1 MNMSGG
7 GATLLDVLYL
17 NDLLRFS
24 REEMERVKVRFNLQP
39 KGGQDPM
46 ELYLENHEKVNTE
59 WLLAKKK
66 KGFFQE
72 GEIAVALVRLDDQG
86 RWLLTTIKRI
96 TKALDVVSET
106 GVIAYEA
113 SELEQYA
120 PYFGRTVVRYHKT
133 QQAPV
138 WRFKII
144 HGELVVDEILPAVYT
159 GEGFPGYDQVR
170 LSWWKLKRIVEQRP
184 ADWINALENQKAVYL
199 ITDTSN
205 GKLYV
210 GSATS
215 QNRMLLARW
224 KNYVETLHG
233 GNKKLRR
240 IVEEKGED
248 HIKNYFQYSILE
260 NYNAKVSDDFVLKRE
275 AWWKEILQ
283 SRAYGYN
290 DN

>member
-1 MNMSGG
+1 MKISGG
-7 GATLLDVLYL
+7 GATQMDELYL

-46 ELYLENHEKVNTE
+46 ELYLENREKVNTE

-72 GEIAVALVRLDDQG
+72 GEIAIALVRLDDQG

-106 GVIAYEA
+106 GAIAYEA

-120 PYFGRTVVRYHKT
+120 PYFGRTVVCYHKT
-133 QQAPV
+133 GQAPL
-138 WRFKII
+138 WRYKKI
-144 HGELVVDEILPAVYT
+144 HEKLVVDEILPAVYT

-170 LSWWKLKRIVEQRP
+170 LSWQKLKRIAEQRP

-215 QNRMLLARW
+215 RNRMLMVRW
-224 KNYVETLHG
+224 ESYVKTLHG

-275 AWWKEILQ
+275 AWWKEVLQ
-283 SRAYGYN
+283 SRTYGYN

>member
-1 MNMSGG
+1 
-7 GATLLDVLYL
+7 
-17 NDLLRFS
+17 
-24 REEMERVKVRFNLQP
+24 
-39 KGGQDPM
+39 M
-46 ELYLENHEKVNTE
+46 ELYLENREKVNTE

-72 GEIAVALVRLDDQG
+72 GEIAIALVRLDDQG

-106 GVIAYEA
+106 GAIAYEA

-133 QQAPV
+133 GQAPL
-138 WRFKII
+138 WRYKKI
-144 HGELVVDEILPAVYT
+144 HEKLVVDEILPAVYT

-170 LSWWKLKRIVEQRP
+170 LSWQKLKRIAEQRP

-215 QNRMLLARW
+215 RNRMLMVRW
-224 KNYVETLHG
+224 ESYVKTLHG

-275 AWWKEILQ
+275 AWWKEVLQ
-283 SRAYGYN
+283 SRTYGYN

>member
-1 MNMSGG
+1 M
-7 GATLLDVLYL
+7 DELYL

-46 ELYLENHEKVNTE
+46 ELYLENREKVNTE

-72 GEIAVALVRLDDQG
+72 GEIAIALVRLDDQG
-86 RWLLTTIKRI
+86 RWLLTTIKRS

-106 GVIAYEA
+106 GAIAYEA

-120 PYFGRTVVRYHKT
+120 PYFGRTVVCYHKT
-133 QQAPV
+133 GQAPL
-138 WRFKII
+138 WRYKKI
-144 HGELVVDEILPAVYT
+144 HEKLVVDEILPAVYT

-170 LSWWKLKRIVEQRP
+170 LSWQKLKRIAEQRP

-215 QNRMLLARW
+215 RNRMLMVRW
-224 KNYVETLHG
+224 ESYVKTLHG

-275 AWWKEILQ
+275 AWWKEVLQ
-283 SRAYGYN
+283 SRTYGYN

>member
-1 MNMSGG
+1 MKISGG
-7 GATLLDVLYL
+7 GATQMDELYL

-46 ELYLENHEKVNTE
+46 ELYLENREKVNTE

-72 GEIAVALVRLDDQG
+72 GEIAIALVRLDDQG

-106 GVIAYEA
+106 GAIAYEA

-120 PYFGRTVVRYHKT
+120 PYFGRTVLRYHKT
-133 QQAPV
+133 GQAPL
-138 WRFKII
+138 WRYKKI
-144 HGELVVDEILPAVYT
+144 HEKLVVDEILPAVYT

-170 LSWWKLKRIVEQRP
+170 LSWQKLKRIAEQRP

-215 QNRMLLARW
+215 RNRMLMVRW
-224 KNYVETLHG
+224 ESYVKTLHG

-248 HIKNYFQYSILE
+248 HIKNYFHYSILE

-275 AWWKEILQ
+275 AWWKEVLQ
-283 SRAYGYN
+283 SRTYGYN

>member
-1 MNMSGG
+1 MKISGG
-7 GATLLDVLYL
+7 GATQMDELYL

-46 ELYLENHEKVNTE
+46 ELYLENREKVNTE

-72 GEIAVALVRLDDQG
+72 GEIAIALVRLDDQG

-106 GVIAYEA
+106 GAIAYEA

-120 PYFGRTVVRYHKT
+120 PYFGRTAVRYHKT
-133 QQAPV
+133 GQAPL
-138 WRFKII
+138 WRYKKI
-144 HGELVVDEILPAVYT
+144 HEKLVVDEILPAVYT

-170 LSWWKLKRIVEQRP
+170 LSWQKLKRIAEQRP

-215 QNRMLLARW
+215 RNRMQMVRW
-224 KNYVETLHG
+224 ESYVKTLHG

-275 AWWKEILQ
+275 AWWKEVLQ
-283 SRAYGYN
+283 SRTYGYN

>member
-1 MNMSGG
+1 MKISGG
-7 GATLLDVLYL
+7 GATQMDELYL

-46 ELYLENHEKVNTE
+46 ELYLENREKVNTE

-72 GEIAVALVRLDDQG
+72 GEIAIALVRLDDQG

-106 GVIAYEA
+106 GAIAYEA

-120 PYFGRTVVRYHKT
+120 PYFGRTAVRYHKT
-133 QQAPV
+133 GQAPL
-138 WRFKII
+138 WRYKKI
-144 HGELVVDEILPAVYT
+144 HEKLVVDEILPAVYT

-170 LSWWKLKRIVEQRP
+170 LSWQKLKRIAEQRP

-210 GSATS
+210 GTATS
-215 QNRMLLARW
+215 RNRMLMVRW
-224 KNYVETLHG
+224 ESYVKTLHG

-275 AWWKEILQ
+275 AWWKEVLQ
-283 SRAYGYN
+283 SRTYGYN

>member
-1 MNMSGG
+1 MKISGG
-7 GATLLDVLYL
+7 GATQMDELYL

-46 ELYLENHEKVNTE
+46 ELYLENHEKVNPE

-138 WRFKII
+138 RRFKII

-224 KNYVETLHG
+224 KSYVETLHG

>member
-1 MNMSGG
+1 MKISGG
-7 GATLLDVLYL
+7 GATQMDELYL

-46 ELYLENHEKVNTE
+46 ELYLENREKVNTE

-72 GEIAVALVRLDDQG
+72 GEIAIALVRLDDQG

-106 GVIAYEA
+106 GAIAYEA

-120 PYFGRTVVRYHKT
+120 PYFGRTAVRYHKT
-133 QQAPV
+133 GQAPL
-138 WRFKII
+138 WRYKKI
-144 HGELVVDEILPAVYT
+144 HEKLVVDEILPAVYT

-170 LSWWKLKRIVEQRP
+170 LSWQKLKRIAEQRP

-215 QNRMLLARW
+215 RNRMLMVRW
-224 KNYVETLHG
+224 ESYVKTLHG

-275 AWWKEILQ
+275 AWWKEVLQ
-283 SRAYGYN
+283 SRTYGYN

>member
-1 MNMSGG
+1 MDE
-7 GATLLDVLYL
+7 LHL
-17 NDLLRFS
+17 NDFLRFS

-46 ELYLENHEKVNTE
+46 ELYLENHEKVNTD
-59 WLLAKKK
+59 WLLARKKRR
-66 KGFFQE
+66 FFCE
-72 GEIAVALVRLDDQG
+72 GEIAIALLRLDDQG

-96 TKALDVVSET
+96 TKDLDITSET
-106 GVIAYEA
+106 GAVAYEA

-120 PYFGRTVVRYHKT
+120 PYFGRTVVYYRKT

-138 WRFKII
+138 RRYEEI
-144 HGELVVDEILPAVYT
+144 HKDLVVNEILPDVYT
-159 GEGFPGYDQVR
+159 GGGFPGYDQVR
-170 LSWWKLKRIVEQRP
+170 LSWRDLKRITEQRP
-184 ADWINALENQKAVYL
+184 ADWVGALENQKAVYL
-199 ITDTSN
+199 ITDRSN

-215 QNRMLLARW
+215 QNKMLLERW
-224 KNYVETLHG
+224 KDYVRTLHG
-233 GNKKLRR
+233 GNKKLKRM
-240 IVEEKGED
+240 VEEKGED
-248 HIKNYFQYSILE
+248 HVRKYFQYSILE

-275 AWWKEILQ
+275 AWWKEVLQ

>member
-1 MNMSGG
+1 MKISGG
-7 GATLLDVLYL
+7 GATQMDELYL

-120 PYFGRTVVRYHKT
+120 PFQDNSWGTRCGR
-133 QQAPV
+133 
-138 WRFKII
+138 
-144 HGELVVDEILPAVYT
+144 DPAC
-159 GEGFPGYDQVR
+159 R
-170 LSWWKLKRIVEQRP
+170 LYRGRI
-184 ADWINALENQKAVYL
+184 
-199 ITDTSN
+199 
-205 GKLYV
+205 
-210 GSATS
+210 
-215 QNRMLLARW
+215 
-224 KNYVETLHG
+224 
-233 GNKKLRR
+233 
-240 IVEEKGED
+240 
-248 HIKNYFQYSILE
+248 
-260 NYNAKVSDDFVLKRE
+260 
-275 AWWKEILQ
+275 
-283 SRAYGYN
+283 SRL
-290 DN
+290 

>member
-1 MNMSGG
+1 M
-7 GATLLDVLYL
+7 DELYL

-46 ELYLENHEKVNTE
+46 ELYLENREKVNTE

-72 GEIAVALVRLDDQG
+72 GEIAIALVRLDDQG

-106 GVIAYEA
+106 GAIAYEA

-133 QQAPV
+133 GQAPL
-138 WRFKII
+138 WRYKKI
-144 HGELVVDEILPAVYT
+144 HEKLVVDEILPAVYT

-170 LSWWKLKRIVEQRP
+170 LSWQKLKRIAEQRP

-215 QNRMLLARW
+215 RNRMLMVRW
-224 KNYVETLHG
+224 ESYVKTLHG

-275 AWWKEILQ
+275 AWWKEVLQ
-283 SRAYGYN
+283 SRTYGYN

>member
-1 MNMSGG
+1 M
-7 GATLLDVLYL
+7 DELYL

-46 ELYLENHEKVNTE
+46 ELYLENREKVNTE

-72 GEIAVALVRLDDQG
+72 GEIAIALVRLDDQG

-106 GVIAYEA
+106 GAIAYEA

-133 QQAPV
+133 GQAPL
-138 WRFKII
+138 WRYKKI
-144 HGELVVDEILPAVYT
+144 HEKLVVDEILPAVYT

-170 LSWWKLKRIVEQRP
+170 LSWQKLKRIAEQRP

-215 QNRMLLARW
+215 RNRMLMVRW
-224 KNYVETLHG
+224 ESYVKTLHG
-233 GNKKLRR
+233 GNKKLGR

-275 AWWKEILQ
+275 AWWKEVLQ
-283 SRAYGYN
+283 SRTYGYN

>member
-1 MNMSGG
+1 M
-7 GATLLDVLYL
+7 DELYL

-46 ELYLENHEKVNTE
+46 ELYLENREKVNTE

-72 GEIAVALVRLDDQG
+72 GEIAIALVRLDDQG

-106 GVIAYEA
+106 GAIAYEA

-120 PYFGRTVVRYHKT
+120 PYFGRTAVRYHKT
-133 QQAPV
+133 GQAPL
-138 WRFKII
+138 WRYKKI
-144 HGELVVDEILPAVYT
+144 HEKLVVDEILPAVYT

-170 LSWWKLKRIVEQRP
+170 LSWQKLKRIAEQRP

-205 GKLYV
+205 GQLYV

-215 QNRMLLARW
+215 RNRMLMVRW
-224 KNYVETLHG
+224 ESYVKTLHG

-275 AWWKEILQ
+275 AWWKEVLQ
-283 SRAYGYN
+283 SRTYGYN

>member
-1 MNMSGG
+1 M
-7 GATLLDVLYL
+7 DELYL

-46 ELYLENHEKVNTE
+46 ELYLENREKVNTE

-72 GEIAVALVRLDDQG
+72 GEIAIALVRLDDQG

-106 GVIAYEA
+106 GAIAYEA

-133 QQAPV
+133 GQAPL
-138 WRFKII
+138 WRYKKI
-144 HGELVVDEILPAVYT
+144 HEKLVVDEILPAVYT

-170 LSWWKLKRIVEQRP
+170 LSWQKLKRIAEQRP

-215 QNRMLLARW
+215 RNRMLMVRW
-224 KNYVETLHG
+224 ESYVKTLPG

-240 IVEEKGED
+240 IVEEKGEA

-275 AWWKEILQ
+275 AWWKEVLQ
-283 SRAYGYN
+283 SRTYGYN

>member
-1 MNMSGG
+1 MKISGG
-7 GATLLDVLYL
+7 GATQMDELYL

-46 ELYLENHEKVNTE
+46 ELYLENREKVNTE

-72 GEIAVALVRLDDQG
+72 GEIAIALVRLDDQG

-106 GVIAYEA
+106 GAIAYEA

-133 QQAPV
+133 GQAPL
-138 WRFKII
+138 WRYKKI
-144 HGELVVDEILPAVYT
+144 HEKLVVDEILPAVYT

-170 LSWWKLKRIVEQRP
+170 LSWQKLKRIAEQRP

-215 QNRMLLARW
+215 RNRMLMVRW
-224 KNYVETLHG
+224 ESYVKTLHG

-275 AWWKEILQ
+275 AWWKEVLQ
-283 SRAYGYN
+283 SRTYGYN

>member
-1 MNMSGG
+1 MKISGG
-7 GATLLDVLYL
+7 GATQMDELYL

-46 ELYLENHEKVNTE
+46 ELYLENREKVNTE

-72 GEIAVALVRLDDQG
+72 GEIAIALVRLDDQG

-106 GVIAYEA
+106 GAIAYEA

-120 PYFGRTVVRYHKT
+120 PYSGRTAVRYHKT
-133 QQAPV
+133 GQAPL
-138 WRFKII
+138 WRYKKI
-144 HGELVVDEILPAVYT
+144 HEKLVVDEILPAVYT

-170 LSWWKLKRIVEQRP
+170 LSWQKLKRIAEQRP

-215 QNRMLLARW
+215 RNRMLMVRW
-224 KNYVETLHG
+224 ESYVKTLHG

-275 AWWKEILQ
+275 AWWKEVLQ
-283 SRAYGYN
+283 SRTYGYN

>member
-1 MNMSGG
+1 M
-7 GATLLDVLYL
+7 DELYL

-46 ELYLENHEKVNTE
+46 ELYLENREKVNTE

-72 GEIAVALVRLDDQG
+72 GEIAIALVRLDDQG

-106 GVIAYEA
+106 GAIAYEA

-120 PYFGRTVVRYHKT
+120 PYFGRTAVRYHKT
-133 QQAPV
+133 GQAPL
-138 WRFKII
+138 WRYKKI
-144 HGELVVDEILPAVYT
+144 HEKLVVDEILPAVYT

-170 LSWWKLKRIVEQRP
+170 LSWQKLKRIAEQRP

-199 ITDTSN
+199 ISDTSN

-215 QNRMLLARW
+215 RNRMLMVRW
-224 KNYVETLHG
+224 ESYVKTLHG

-275 AWWKEILQ
+275 AWWKEVLQ
-283 SRAYGYN
+283 SRTYGYN

>member
-1 MNMSGG
+1 M
-7 GATLLDVLYL
+7 DELYL

-46 ELYLENHEKVNTE
+46 ELYLENREKVNTE

-72 GEIAVALVRLDDQG
+72 GEIAIALVRLDDQG

-106 GVIAYEA
+106 GAIAYEA

-133 QQAPV
+133 GQAPL
-138 WRFKII
+138 WRYKKI
-144 HGELVVDEILPAVYT
+144 HEKLVVDEILPAVYT

-170 LSWWKLKRIVEQRP
+170 LSWQKLKRIAEQ
-184 ADWINALENQKAVYL
+184 
-199 ITDTSN
+199 
-205 GKLYV
+205 
-210 GSATS
+210 
-215 QNRMLLARW
+215 M
-224 KNYVETLHG
+224 
-233 GNKKLRR
+233 
-240 IVEEKGED
+240 EEKYPFLTVHVHSIRNDFFGERITVSGLVTAQD
-248 HIKNYFQYSILE
+248 IIAQLKGKELGSRLLIPCSMLKADEDVFLDDYTVKQ
-260 NYNAKVSDDFVLKRE
+260 VSDALQVPVDIVKSSGQNLID
-275 AWWKEILQ
+275 AIL
-283 SRAYGYN
+283 GC
-290 DN
+290 

>member
-1 MNMSGG
+1 M
-7 GATLLDVLYL
+7 DELYL

-46 ELYLENHEKVNTE
+46 ELYLENREKVNTE

-72 GEIAVALVRLDDQG
+72 GEIAIALVRLDDQG

-106 GVIAYEA
+106 GAIAYEA

-120 PYFGRTVVRYHKT
+120 PYFGRTVVCYHKT
-133 QQAPV
+133 GQAPL
-138 WRFKII
+138 WRYKKI
-144 HGELVVDEILPAVYT
+144 HEKLVVDEILPAVYT

-170 LSWWKLKRIVEQRP
+170 LSWQKLKRIAEQRP

-215 QNRMLLARW
+215 RNRMLMVRW
-224 KNYVETLHG
+224 ESYVKTLHG

-275 AWWKEILQ
+275 AWWKEVLQ
-283 SRAYGYN
+283 SRTYGYN

>member
-1 MNMSGG
+1 M
-7 GATLLDVLYL
+7 DELYL

-46 ELYLENHEKVNTE
+46 ELYLENREKVNTE

-72 GEIAVALVRLDDQG
+72 GEIAIALVRLDDQG

-106 GVIAYEA
+106 GAIAYEA

-133 QQAPV
+133 GQAPL
-138 WRFKII
+138 WRYKKI
-144 HGELVVDEILPAVYT
+144 HEKLVVDEILPAVYT

-170 LSWWKLKRIVEQRP
+170 LSWQKLKRIAEQRP

-215 QNRMLLARW
+215 RNRMLMVRW
-224 KNYVETLHG
+224 ESYVKTLHG

-260 NYNAKVSDDFVLKRE
+260 NYNAKVSDDIVLKRE
-275 AWWKEILQ
+275 AWWKEVLQ
-283 SRAYGYN
+283 SRTYGYN

>member
-1 MNMSGG
+1 MKISGG
-7 GATLLDVLYL
+7 GATQMDELYL

-46 ELYLENHEKVNTE
+46 ELYLENGEKVNTE

-66 KGFFQE
+66 KGYFQE
-72 GEIAVALVRLDDQG
+72 GEIAIALVRLDDQG

-106 GVIAYEA
+106 GAIAYEA

-133 QQAPV
+133 GQAPL
-138 WRFKII
+138 WRYKKI
-144 HGELVVDEILPAVYT
+144 HEKLVVDEILPAVYT

-170 LSWWKLKRIVEQRP
+170 LSWQKLKRIAEQRP

-215 QNRMLLARW
+215 RNRMLMVRW
-224 KNYVETLHG
+224 ESYVKTLHG

-275 AWWKEILQ
+275 AWWKEVLQ
-283 SRAYGYN
+283 SRTYGYN

>member
-1 MNMSGG
+1 M
-7 GATLLDVLYL
+7 DELYL

-46 ELYLENHEKVNTE
+46 ELYLENREKVNTE

-72 GEIAVALVRLDDQG
+72 GEIAIALVRLDDQG

-106 GVIAYEA
+106 GAIAYEA

-120 PYFGRTVVRYHKT
+120 PYFGRTAVRYHKT
-133 QQAPV
+133 GQAPL
-138 WRFKII
+138 WRYKKI
-144 HGELVVDEILPAVYT
+144 HEKLVVDEILPAVYT
-159 GEGFPGYDQVR
+159 GKGFPGYDQVR
-170 LSWWKLKRIVEQRP
+170 LSWQKLKRIAEQRP

-215 QNRMLLARW
+215 RNRMLMVRW
-224 KNYVETLHG
+224 ESYVKTLHG

-275 AWWKEILQ
+275 AWWKEVLQ
-283 SRAYGYN
+283 SRTYGYN

>member
-1 MNMSGG
+1 M
-7 GATLLDVLYL
+7 DELYL

-46 ELYLENHEKVNTE
+46 ELYLENREKVNTE

-72 GEIAVALVRLDDQG
+72 GEIAIALVRLDDQG

-106 GVIAYEA
+106 GAIAYEA

-133 QQAPV
+133 GQAPL
-138 WRFKII
+138 WRYKKI
-144 HGELVVDEILPAVYT
+144 HEKLVVDEILPAVYT

-170 LSWWKLKRIVEQRP
+170 LSWQKLKRIAEQRP

-215 QNRMLLARW
+215 RNRMLMVRW
-224 KNYVETLHG
+224 ESYVKTLHG

-260 NYNAKVSDDFVLKRE
+260 NYNAKVSDDFVL
-275 AWWKEILQ
+275 
-283 SRAYGYN
+283 
-290 DN
+290 

>member
-1 MNMSGG
+1 M
-7 GATLLDVLYL
+7 DELYL

-24 REEMERVKVRFNLQP
+24 RVEMERVKVRFNLQP

-46 ELYLENHEKVNTE
+46 ELYLENREKVNTE

-72 GEIAVALVRLDDQG
+72 GEIAIALVRLDDQG

-106 GVIAYEA
+106 GAIAYEA

-133 QQAPV
+133 GQAPL
-138 WRFKII
+138 WRYKKI
-144 HGELVVDEILPAVYT
+144 HEKLVVDEILPAVYT

-170 LSWWKLKRIVEQRP
+170 LSWQKLKRIAEQRP

-215 QNRMLLARW
+215 RNRMLMVRW
-224 KNYVETLHG
+224 ESYVKTLHG

-275 AWWKEILQ
+275 AWWKEVLQ
-283 SRAYGYN
+283 SRTYGYN

>member
-1 MNMSGG
+1 MKISDG
-7 GATLLDVLYL
+7 GATQMDELYL

-46 ELYLENHEKVNTE
+46 ELYLENREKVNTE

-72 GEIAVALVRLDDQG
+72 GEIAIALVRLDDQG

-106 GVIAYEA
+106 GAIAYEA

-120 PYFGRTVVRYHKT
+120 PYFGRTAVRYHKT
-133 QQAPV
+133 GQAPL
-138 WRFKII
+138 WRYKKI
-144 HGELVVDEILPAVYT
+144 HEKLVVDEILPAVYT

-170 LSWWKLKRIVEQRP
+170 LSWQKLKRIAEQRP

-215 QNRMLLARW
+215 RNRMLMVRW
-224 KNYVETLHG
+224 ESYVKTLHG

-275 AWWKEILQ
+275 AWWKEVLQ
-283 SRAYGYN
+283 SRTYGYN

>member
-1 MNMSGG
+1 M
-7 GATLLDVLYL
+7 DELYL

-46 ELYLENHEKVNTE
+46 ELYLENREKVNTE

-72 GEIAVALVRLDDQG
+72 GEIAIALVRLDDQG

-106 GVIAYEA
+106 GAIAYEA

-120 PYFGRTVVRYHKT
+120 PYFGRTAVRYHKT
-133 QQAPV
+133 GQAPL
-138 WRFKII
+138 WRYKKI
-144 HGELVVDEILPAVYT
+144 HEKLGVDEILPAVYT

-170 LSWWKLKRIVEQRP
+170 LSWQKLKRIAEQRP
-184 ADWINALENQKAVYL
+184 ADWISALENQKAVYL

-215 QNRMLLARW
+215 RNRMLMVRW
-224 KNYVETLHG
+224 ESYVKTLHG

-275 AWWKEILQ
+275 AWWKEVLQ
-283 SRAYGYN
+283 SRTYGYN

>member
-1 MNMSGG
+1 M
-7 GATLLDVLYL
+7 DELYL

-46 ELYLENHEKVNTE
+46 ELYLENREKVNTE

-72 GEIAVALVRLDDQG
+72 GEIAIALVRLDDQG

-106 GVIAYEA
+106 GAIAYEA

-120 PYFGRTVVRYHKT
+120 PYFGRTAVRYHKT
-133 QQAPV
+133 GQAPL
-138 WRFKII
+138 WRYKKI
-144 HGELVVDEILPAVYT
+144 HEKLVVDEILPAVYT

-170 LSWWKLKRIVEQRP
+170 LSWQKLKRIAEQRP

-215 QNRMLLARW
+215 RNRMLMVRW
-224 KNYVETLHG
+224 ESYVKTLHG

-275 AWWKEILQ
+275 AWWKEVLQ
-283 SRAYGYN
+283 SRTYGYN

>member
-1 MNMSGG
+1 M
-7 GATLLDVLYL
+7 DELYL

-46 ELYLENHEKVNTE
+46 ELYLENREKVNTE

-66 KGFFQE
+66 KGFLQE
-72 GEIAVALVRLDDQG
+72 GEIAIALVRLDDQG

-106 GVIAYEA
+106 GAIAYEA

-133 QQAPV
+133 GQAPL
-138 WRFKII
+138 WRYKKI
-144 HGELVVDEILPAVYT
+144 HEKLVVDEILPAVYT

-170 LSWWKLKRIVEQRP
+170 LSWQKLKRIAEQRP

-215 QNRMLLARW
+215 RNRMLMVRW
-224 KNYVETLHG
+224 ESYVKTLHG

-275 AWWKEILQ
+275 AWWKEVLQ
-283 SRAYGYN
+283 SRTYGYN

>member
-1 MNMSGG
+1 MKISGG
-7 GATLLDVLYL
+7 GATQMDELYL

-138 WRFKII
+138 RRFKII

>member
-1 MNMSGG
+1 MKISGG
-7 GATLLDVLYL
+7 GATQMDELYL

-46 ELYLENHEKVNTE
+46 ELYLENREKVNTE

-72 GEIAVALVRLDDQG
+72 GEIAIALVRLDDQG

-106 GVIAYEA
+106 GAIAYEA

-133 QQAPV
+133 GQAPL
-138 WRFKII
+138 WRYKKI
-144 HGELVVDEILPAVYT
+144 HEKLVVDEILPAVYT

-170 LSWWKLKRIVEQRP
+170 LSWQKLKRIAEQRP

-215 QNRMLLARW
+215 RNRMLMVRW
-224 KNYVETLHG
+224 ESYVKTLHG

-248 HIKNYFQYSILE
+248 HIKNYYQYSILE

-275 AWWKEILQ
+275 AWWKEVLQ
-283 SRAYGYN
+283 SRTYGYN

>member
-1 MNMSGG
+1 M
-7 GATLLDVLYL
+7 DELYL

-46 ELYLENHEKVNTE
+46 ELYLENREKVNTE

-72 GEIAVALVRLDDQG
+72 GEIAIALVRLDDQG

-106 GVIAYEA
+106 GAIAYEA

-133 QQAPV
+133 GQAPL
-138 WRFKII
+138 WRYKKI
-144 HGELVVDEILPAVYT
+144 HEKLVVDEILPAVYT
-159 GEGFPGYDQVR
+159 GKGFPGYDQVR
-170 LSWWKLKRIVEQRP
+170 LSWQKLKRIAEQRP

-215 QNRMLLARW
+215 RNRMLMVRW
-224 KNYVETLHG
+224 ESYVKTLHG

-275 AWWKEILQ
+275 AWWKEVLQ
-283 SRAYGYN
+283 SRTYGYN